1 MRYFTY
7 KNLEELRSA
16 VSAVNAT
23 HVGFLDETAAI
34 QAALSK
40 PVQVGHRKVG
50 NSMAIHPMEGCDST
64 PDGKPDELTMRR
76 YERFGRGGAKLIWFE
91 ATAVREEGRANPR
104 QLVIAPHTLDSLRE
118 MLNVTL
124 RAHKEEWGRTDD
136 LLCPLQLTHSG
147 RYSVPRRIIAYHNPL
162 IDRKTNLGPDYPIIT
177 DDEIER
183 LEDDYV
189 TAAGLAL
196 EAGFNSV
203 DIKVTHG
210 YLMAELLGAKIRP
223 GRYGGSLENRARMPL
238 NIMGK
243 IKAKYG
249 DRLLLCMRLG
259 CFDSV
264 PYVKDEATGRGVPL
278 PWNTPY
284 NMGWGVSEENPLVE
298 DLREVKTVIGWF
310 QQAGLALLNISLGCP
325 YYNPHIGRPFEK
337 PDEGNYEEP
346 EHPLAGVD
354 RHFRIAGELQRSFPS
369 LPMVGTGYSWLQ
381 KFAIHAGAKNLADKS
396 IAFFGMGRNALAYP
410 DFAADVLRKGELEE
424 LRVCKT
430 VTFCTY
436 LMRQKNHP
444 LGQFP
449 SGCPPFDKEV
459 YGPIMKLARASQRTT

>member
-1 MRYFTY
+1 
-7 KNLEELRSA
+7 
-16 VSAVNAT
+16 
-23 HVGFLDETAAI
+23 
-34 QAALSK
+34 
-40 PVQVGHRKVG
+40 
-50 NSMAIHPMEGCDST
+50 
-64 PDGKPDELTMRR
+64 
-76 YERFGRGGAKLIWFE
+76 
-91 ATAVREEGRANPR
+91 
-104 QLVIAPHTLDSLRE
+104 
-118 MLNVTL
+118 
-124 RAHKEEWGRTDD
+124 
-136 LLCPLQLTHSG
+136 
-147 RYSVPRRIIAYHNPL
+147 
-162 IDRKTNLGPDYPIIT
+162 
-177 DDEIER
+177 
-183 LEDDYV
+183 
-189 TAAGLAL
+189 
-196 EAGFNSV
+196 
-203 DIKVTHG
+203 
-210 YLMAELLGAKIRP
+210 
-223 GRYGGSLENRARMPL
+223 
-238 NIMGK
+238 
-243 IKAKYG
+243 
-249 DRLLLCMRLG
+249 MRLG